1 MHTRPQKSF
10 WDFLRGLNRGC
21 ASLENSLKKIL
32 KTCGTLGLHLSFFI
46 AWTGTGLTATLCVLL
61 SERWFGAERGW
72 KENRWVSKMFMIYCL
87 PCLKQKEKVFEIYSI
102 LLMWPIFFPQRWVQ
116 GFPKQ
121 NVHFVND
128 STICYPSGNF
138 VIFINIETKKRT
150 VLQCMNGIVGVVAT
164 NIPYEVVAFSDRRL
178 RPLIYIYNFPGLT
191 RRTKLKGIVQD
202 PSSDMTERFCFK
214 MWPDL
219 ALIHEGFLSFF
230 FFLLKG
236 CFFSFGG
243 FCFVFLEY
251 TFIRKETGWSLR
263 I

>member
-1 MHTRPQKSF
+1 
-10 WDFLRGLNRGC
+10 
-21 ASLENSLKKIL
+21 
-32 KTCGTLGLHLSFFI
+32 
-46 AWTGTGLTATLCVLL
+46 
-61 SERWFGAERGW
+61 
-72 KENRWVSKMFMIYCL
+72 MIYCL
-87 PCLKQKEKVFEIYSI
+87 LCLKQKEKVFEMYSI
-102 LLMWPIFFPQRWVQ
+102 LLMWPIFSQRWVQ

-191 RRTKLKGIVQD
+191 RRTKLKGILQD
-202 PSSDMTERFCFK
+202 ASSDMTERFCLK

-219 ALIHEGFLSFF
+219 ALIHES
-230 FFLLKG
+230 
-236 CFFSFGG
+236 FFSF
-243 FCFVFLEY
+243 FPFFWKIVFSVLVV
-251 TFIRKETGWSLR
+251 FILFFRNTHL
-263 I
+263 